1 MGWGG
6 RSFSGPTSPP
16 RAVAV
21 QSAHS
26 HQSQEWRCQ
35 PGNQVVAIVG
45 RLSAMKHSVL
55 AVDHQLF
62 TTGADRESAEY
73 TSFLALVEV
82 VRVLRNQLVEN
93 RSGGLTGEILQL
105 GALAGCGHA
114 VHGSRDGVHYRSLR
128 HVDIGVATV
137 GRDQPLAVSTLKHQ
151 LASHHN
157 VAARVEVCVR
167 VI

>member
-6 RSFSGPTSPP
+6 RNFTGPTSPP
-16 RAVAV
+16 RAIAV
-21 QSAHS
+21 LHVRS
-26 HQSQEWRCQ
+26 HHSQEWCCQ
-35 PGNQVVAIVG
+35 PGNQEVAVIRRTGAV
-45 RLSAMKHSVL
+45 KHFVF
-55 AVDHQLF
+55 AVDHQLLA
-62 TTGADRESAEY
+62 TGADREPTEQPSRL
-73 TSFLALVEV
+73 TFLEV
-82 VRVLRNQLVEN
+82 VRVLRKQLVEN

-105 GALAGCGHA
+105 GALAGCGHV

-128 HVDIGVATV
+128 HVDVGVAAV
-137 GRDQPLAVSTLKHQ
+137 GRDQPLAVSALKHQ